1 LEGLSAIGETINEF
15 LGARE
20 CGTSSNCV
28 VSCYERASQRRGY
41 SSADFSCTR
50 DQLVNNAAI
59 MTEFDLRQQDCI
71 EGMSRLPN
79 EHVDLVVTSPPYNL
93 GVRYGKFSDRQD
105 RQSYLRW
112 CREWAAEIRRI
123 LKSNGSFFLNIG
135 SAPSNPMLPHEI
147 AIELR
152 DLFVLQ
158 NTIHW
163 IKSIT
168 IEDRRCS
175 RRPVGDATRAHETQP
190 AGASQREPA
199 TAVRSFGHFKPINSR
214 RFLND
219 CHEYICHFTKTG
231 RVEIDRLALGVPYQ
245 DKSNISRWSH
255 TRGSDLRC
263 RGNTWF
269 IPYETIQSR
278 AKERPHPATF
288 PVQLAEWCIKLHGL
302 SRVHTMLDPFLGI
315 GNSAVAA
322 QRCRVKKFIGFE
334 IDETYLAE
342 AKRRVSKAL

>member
-1 LEGLSAIGETINEF
+1 
-15 LGARE
+15 
-20 CGTSSNCV
+20 
-28 VSCYERASQRRGY
+28 
-41 SSADFSCTR
+41 
-50 DQLVNNAAI
+50 
-59 MTEFDLRQQDCI
+59 MTEFDLRREDCVK
-71 EGMSRLPN
+71 GMSRLRD
-79 EHVDLVVTSPPYNL
+79 EDVDLVVTSPPYNL
-93 GVRYGKFSDRQD
+93 GVRYRKFSDRQD

-112 CREWAAEIRRI
+112 CRKWAAEVQRI
-123 LKSNGSFFLNIG
+123 LKPSGSFFLNIG

-147 AIELR
+147 VIELR
-152 DLFVLQ
+152 DWFVLQ

-168 IEDRRCS
+168 IQDREGNLQS
-175 RRPVGDATRAHETQP
+175 H
-190 AGASQREPA
+190 
-199 TAVRSFGHFKPINSR
+199 GHFKPINSK

-219 CHEYICHFTKTG
+219 CHEYIFHFTKTG

-278 AKERPHPATF
+278 EKERPHPATF
-288 PVQLAEWCIKLHGL
+288 PVQLAEWCIKLHGV

-315 GNSAVAA
+315 GNSALAA
-322 QRCRVKKFIGFE
+322 QGCGVKKFTGFE

-342 AKRRVSKAL
+342 AKRRLAL